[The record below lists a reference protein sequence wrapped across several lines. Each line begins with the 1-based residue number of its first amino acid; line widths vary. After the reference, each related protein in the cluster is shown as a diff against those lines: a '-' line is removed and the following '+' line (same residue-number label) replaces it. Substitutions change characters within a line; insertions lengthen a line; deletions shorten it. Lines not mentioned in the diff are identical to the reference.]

1 MKAENRGEPAELAK
15 RAKSWTANSRRRLAL
30 LTYDVRRS
38 SLPAF
43 FGAFAAAVAVAA
55 LAVFAA
61 ERGRGGMFERLF
73 DGVWWAIVTIATV
86 GYGDKYPVTDT
97 GRVFAILLMVA
108 GIVLTALISGAVAS
122 IFVDRRIREGKGLQ
136 EIRVKNHLIVCGW
149 NPDAESLLK
158 GLESQ
163 AESASRPLVLAN
175 WLEVEA
181 FDALKARFP
190 GLDLRFVRGDFT
202 QESVLKRA
210 AAKAARSCLFVPDA
224 SGGNSTSNA
233 DERTILGCLAFRSLN
248 PEATVSA
255 EILRPES
262 EQHLRRA
269 AVENVVVNGELAGY
283 ILSAGSVSKG
293 LPRAARSLLSAGEG
307 PRLRESAFP
316 PALVGKSFAEASSWF
331 LQNGK
336 GVLVGLLS
344 EEKGVSL
351 HDLLSD
357 DSSAIDA
364 FIRRKFSEAEIDL
377 EAQMKAGSELKL
389 APGPDYLIR
398 EGDSAFVVA

>member
-1 MKAENRGEPAELAK
+1 
-15 RAKSWTANSRRRLAL
+15 
-30 LTYDVRRS
+30 
-38 SLPAF
+38 
-43 FGAFAAAVAVAA
+43 
-55 LAVFAA
+55 
-61 ERGRGGMFERLF
+61 
-73 DGVWWAIVTIATV
+73 
-86 GYGDKYPVTDT
+86 
-97 GRVFAILLMVA
+97 
-108 GIVLTALISGAVAS
+108 
-122 IFVDRRIREGKGLQ
+122 LQ
-136 EIRVKNHLIVCGW
+136 EIRVKNHLVVCGW

-210 AAKAARSCLFVPDA
+210 SAKAARSCLFVPDA

-248 PEATVSA
+248 PEAAVSA

-307 PRLRESAFP
+307 PRLREAVFP